1 MTTQLKFCLSM
12 IAAACILLAS
22 RAALAQDAPATAA
35 APVQSNPLAGVFD
48 LLGSNALPS
57 LAGLIQPEK
66 MGVLTDN
73 PCTVRENEA
82 DIDLLSGN
90 EMNVLSGNHLF
101 SGITVHIEIH
111 VDRGERSAAERQAD
125 KANREKKA
133 AKTSKRKTDRRPR
146 Q

>member
-1 MTTQLKFCLSM
+1 MTTQLKFCFSM
-12 IAAACILLAS
+12 AAAALILLAS
-22 RAALAQDAPATAA
+22 RAASAQDATATATA
-35 APVQSNPLAGVFD
+35 SAPSSPLSGLFD

-73 PCTVRENEA
+73 PCTIRENEA

-101 SGITVHIEIH
+101 SGITVQIEIH
-111 VDRGERSAAERQAD
+111 VGRGERSAAERQAD

-133 AKTSKRKTDRRPR
+133 AKTSKRKSDRRPR